1 MPKIAL
7 SKIFRVW
14 QLPTVGSLKWGDNIS
29 SRPPTKICSNPT
41 QGCVFFIGNPL
52 KPFIL
57 LQMNC
62 DIVIPCKETEQ
73 ERQIPS
79 DNDSASLY
87 FGLMTPPRTDKVSYH
102 HSSVAI
108 TVEGPIWLLWILQQ
122 WHWGSHT
129 FCSAQGPP
137 GAKRRF
143 PTLLW
148 AYNQNWLH
156 LISLLCDH
164 HREVKRVLDL
174 DIWFRSL
181 SHTSS
186 IDWCSCLIRGTHWY
200 WRCPRIFHATSSWC
214 SERTWG
220 SLTRTVS
227 YLPVPCRGLR
237 SVTLQKIFVFREL
250 HWDHPPVVQWLS
262 LRKWTVRVFNSTY

>member
-14 QLPTVGSLKWGDNIS
+14 QSPTVGSLKWGDNIS

-62 DIVIPCKETEQ
+62 GIVIPCKETEQ

-108 TVEGPIWLLWILQQ
+108 TMKGPIWLLWILQQ
-122 WHWGSHT
+122 WHWGSHA

-156 LISLLCDH
+156 LLSLLCDH
-164 HREVKRVLDL
+164 HRKVRRVLDL
-174 DIWFRSL
+174 DIWFQELKSYQLYRLTQLLNPGYPLILEMPQDIPPNFQMVLWHEDMRL
-181 SHTSS
+181 SHTYCVISAS
-186 IDWCSCLIRGTHWY
+186 
-200 WRCPRIFHATSSWC
+200 PM
-214 SERTWG
+214 
-220 SLTRTVS
+220 
-227 YLPVPCRGLR
+227 
-237 SVTLQKIFVFREL
+237 
-250 HWDHPPVVQWLS
+250 
-262 LRKWTVRVFNSTY
+262 